1 MTASRC
7 PGELCAGSPQ
17 ASSLPLGGTGRRPK
31 GAPLNAEPRLAR
43 VAAAIADPTRA
54 RVLARLLDG
63 RLHTAGELATHA
75 GVSAATMS
83 AHLKLLVDEGLA
95 KVRPQGRHRYF
106 GLADGDVAHALEAL
120 LRVADGRDA
129 GPAADLKRWQKPAM
143 RGLRHA
149 RSCYGHLA
157 GELGVQWREALLAKG
172 WVVAGPDG
180 RYDIAPAGRVALGDL
195 MPDAATSGTRQ
206 LYDCVDWS
214 ERRDHFAG
222 PLAVAWLEALLMKGW
237 LQRLP
242 DSRALRVTPPGLLAL
257 APWLSW

>member
-1 MTASRC
+1 MS
-7 PGELCAGSPQ
+7 
-17 ASSLPLGGTGRRPK
+17 
-31 GAPLNAEPRLAR
+31 NAEPRLAR

-75 GVSAATMS
+75 GVTAATMS

-95 KVRPQGRHRYF
+95 RVRPQGRHRYF

-120 LRVADGRDA
+120 LRVADGRA
-129 GPAADLKRWQKPAM
+129 AEPAADLRRWQKPEM

-157 GELGVQWREALLAKG
+157 GELGVQWRETLLDKG
-172 WVVAGPDG
+172 WVTAAPDG
-180 RYDIAPAGRVALGDL
+180 RYEVSPAGREALAEL
-195 MPDAATSGTRQ
+195 MPETFSSTGRA

-222 PLAVAWLEALLMKGW
+222 PLAVAWLEAMVERHW
-237 LQRLP
+237 LRRTPESRELTLTP
-242 DSRALRVTPPGLLAL
+242 PGKRALRDGLLGGG
-257 APWLSW
+257 

>member
-1 MTASRC
+1 MS
-7 PGELCAGSPQ
+7 
-17 ASSLPLGGTGRRPK
+17 
-31 GAPLNAEPRLAR
+31 AEPRLAR

-95 KVRPQGRHRYF
+95 RVRPQGRHRYF
-106 GLADGDVAHALEAL
+106 ALADGDVAHALEAL

-129 GPAADLKRWQKPAM
+129 EPAADLRRWHKPEM
-143 RGLRHA
+143 RGLRQG

-157 GELGVQWREALLAKG
+157 GELGVRWREALLARG
-172 WVVAGPDG
+172 WVVAAADG
-180 RYDIAPAGRVALGDL
+180 RYGLSEAGRVAL
-195 MPDAATSGTRQ
+195 AALAPASASAKGRV

-222 PLAVAWLEALLMKGW
+222 PLAVAWLDAMLARGW
-237 LQRLP
+237 LQRAP
-242 DSRALRVTPPGLLAL
+242 GSRELTLTPPGRLAL
-257 APWLSW
+257 LDGLMRC

>member
-1 MTASRC
+1 M
-7 PGELCAGSPQ
+7 
-17 ASSLPLGGTGRRPK
+17 
-31 GAPLNAEPRLAR
+31 NAEPRLAR

-157 GELGVQWREALLAKG
+157 GELGVRLHDLLRSRG
-172 WVVAGPDG
+172 WVERAGSEERLTQAARDALQEQG
-180 RYDIAPAGRVALGDL
+180 LALTAPAASASGRALY
-195 MPDAATSGTRQ
+195 P
-206 LYDCVDWS
+206 CVDWS
-214 ERRDHFAG
+214 ERREHFAG
-222 PLAVAWLEALLMKGW
+222 AEAVALLEALVARGW
-237 LQRLP
+237 LRRREASRELALTPTGQREFV
-242 DSRALRVTPPGLLAL
+242 DGLLAG
-257 APWLSW
+257 

>member
-1 MTASRC
+1 M
-7 PGELCAGSPQ
+7 
-17 ASSLPLGGTGRRPK
+17 SS
-31 GAPLNAEPRLAR
+31 AEPRLAR
-43 VAAAIADPTRA
+43 VAAAIADATRA

-75 GVSAATMS
+75 GVTAPTMS

-95 KVRPQGRHRYF
+95 RARQQGRHRYF

-120 LRVADGRDA
+120 LRVADGRDSE
-129 GPAADLKRWQKPAM
+129 PAADVRRWQKPEM

-172 WVVAGPDG
+172 WVRAAPDG
-180 RYDIAPAGRVALGDL
+180 RYEVSESGREALAELMPESFAATGRV
-195 MPDAATSGTRQ
+195 

-222 PLAVAWLEALLMKGW
+222 PLAVGWLGEMVRKGW
-237 LQRLP
+237 LRQAPDTRELKSTPAGRSALIERLMRDVP
-242 DSRALRVTPPGLLAL
+242 FSKT
-257 APWLSW
+257 

>member
-1 MTASRC
+1 MT
-7 PGELCAGSPQ
+7 Q
-17 ASSLPLGGTGRRPK
+17 
-31 GAPLNAEPRLAR
+31 AEPRLAR

-75 GVSAATMS
+75 GVTAATMS

-95 KVRPQGRHRYF
+95 RVRPQGRHRYF

-129 GPAADLKRWQKPAM
+129 EPAADLRRWQKPGM

-157 GELGVQWREALLAKG
+157 GELGVRLHDVLRSRG
-172 WVVAGPDG
+172 WVEQAGG
-180 RYDIAPAGRVALGDL
+180 AERLTGAARAALQAQGLALAPAAAGRALY
-195 MPDAATSGTRQ
+195 A
-206 LYDCVDWS
+206 CVDWS
-214 ERRDHFAG
+214 ERREHFAG
-222 PLAVAWLEALLMKGW
+222 AEAVALLEALLARGW
-237 LQRLP
+237 LRRS
-242 DSRALRVTPPGLLAL
+242 DASRELVLTPTGRREFVDGLLGA
-257 APWLSW
+257 

>member
-1 MTASRC
+1 MS
-7 PGELCAGSPQ
+7 
-17 ASSLPLGGTGRRPK
+17 
-31 GAPLNAEPRLAR
+31 AEPRLAR

-63 RLHTAGELATHA
+63 RLHTAGELAVHA
-75 GVSAATMS
+75 GVTPATMS

-95 KVRPQGRHRYF
+95 RVRPQGRHRYF

-120 LRVADGRDA
+120 LRVAASRERA
-129 GPAADLKRWQKPAM
+129 GPAADLRRWQQPAM

-172 WVVAGPDG
+172 WVTATPDG
-180 RYDIAPAGRVALGDL
+180 RYEPSASGRVALAGL
-195 MPDAATSGTRQ
+195 MPEGAVKTGRL

-222 PLAVAWLEALLMKGW
+222 PLAVAWLEAMVAQGW
-237 LQRLP
+237 LR
-242 DSRALRVTPPGLLAL
+242 RVEGARELTLTPPGRVALLEGLMGGTAQG
-257 APWLSW
+257 ASRSPEPISKAR

>member
-1 MTASRC
+1 MS
-7 PGELCAGSPQ
+7 
-17 ASSLPLGGTGRRPK
+17 
-31 GAPLNAEPRLAR
+31 AEPRLAR
-43 VAAAIADPTRA
+43 VASAIADPTRA
-54 RVLARLLDG
+54 RTLARLLDG

-75 GVSAATMS
+75 GVGAATMS

-95 KVRPQGRHRYF
+95 RVRPQGRHRYF

-120 LRVADGRDA
+120 LRVADGRD
-129 GPAADLKRWQKPAM
+129 GGNEPAADLRRWQKPQM

-172 WVVAGPDG
+172 WVRAAPDG
-180 RYDIAPAGRVALGDL
+180 RYELSESGQEALAEL
-195 MPDAATSGTRQ
+195 MPEGAPVTGRL

-222 PLAVAWLEALLMKGW
+222 PLAVAWLDAMVQRGW
-237 LQRLP
+237 MQRLA
-242 DSRALRVTPPGLLAL
+242 DSRELQLTPVGRLALVDGLLAG
-257 APWLSW
+257 

>member
-1 MTASRC
+1 MT
-7 PGELCAGSPQ
+7 Q
-17 ASSLPLGGTGRRPK
+17 
-31 GAPLNAEPRLAR
+31 AEPRLAR

-54 RVLARLLDG
+54 RTLARLLDG

-95 KVRPQGRHRYF
+95 RVRPQGRHRYF

-120 LRVADGRDA
+120 LRVADSREGSE
-129 GPAADLKRWQKPAM
+129 PAAALRRWQKPGM

-157 GELGVQWREALLAKG
+157 GELGVQWREAMLAKG
-172 WVVAGPDG
+172 WVTAAADG
-180 RYDIAPAGRVALGDL
+180 RYEVSDAGRDALAAL
-195 MPDAATSGTRQ
+195 MPAALPATGRV

-222 PLAVAWLEALLMKGW
+222 PLAVAWLEAMLTRGW
-237 LQRLP
+237 LRRV
-242 DSRALRVTPPGLLAL
+242 DDTRALQLTPPGRQALADGLLA
-257 APWLSW
+257 

>member
-1 MTASRC
+1 MTS
-7 PGELCAGSPQ
+7 
-17 ASSLPLGGTGRRPK
+17 
-31 GAPLNAEPRLAR
+31 AEPRLAR

-63 RLHTAGELATHA
+63 RLHTAGELAAHA
-75 GVSAATMS
+75 GVTAPTMS

-95 KVRPQGRHRYF
+95 RVRPQGRHRYF
-106 GLADGDVAHALEAL
+106 GLADGDVARALEAL

-129 GPAADLKRWQKPAM
+129 EPAADVRRWQKPEM

-172 WVVAGPDG
+172 WVVAVPDG
-180 RYDIAPAGRVALGDL
+180 RYEISDVGREALAEL
-195 MPDAATSGTRQ
+195 MPEGFAATGRM

-222 PLAVAWLEALLMKGW
+222 PLAVAWLEVMLAMGW
-237 LQRLP
+237 LRRAAE
-242 DSRALRVTPPGLLAL
+242 SRELQVTPRGRQAL
-257 APWLSW
+257 IGRLTA

>member
-1 MTASRC
+1 M
-7 PGELCAGSPQ
+7 
-17 ASSLPLGGTGRRPK
+17 
-31 GAPLNAEPRLAR
+31 AR

-63 RLHTAGELATHA
+63 RLHTAGELASHA
-75 GVSAATMS
+75 GVTAATMS

-95 KVRPQGRHRYF
+95 RVRPQGRHRYF

-129 GPAADLKRWQKPAM
+129 EPAADLRRWQRPAM

-157 GELGVQWREALLAKG
+157 GELGVQWRDTLLLRG
-172 WVVAGPDG
+172 WVTMGPDG
-180 RYDIAPAGRVALGDL
+180 RYEISDSGREALAALTPEGFAATGRV
-195 MPDAATSGTRQ
+195 

-222 PLAVAWLEALLMKGW
+222 PLAVAWLDAMMARGW
-237 LQRLP
+237 L
-242 DSRALRVTPPGLLAL
+242 RAVPGTRELKLMPPGRRYWTGTAGEGV
-257 APWLSW
+257 PFPET

>member
-1 MTASRC
+1 M
-7 PGELCAGSPQ
+7 
-17 ASSLPLGGTGRRPK
+17 
-31 GAPLNAEPRLAR
+31 NEPRLAR

-75 GVSAATMS
+75 GVTAPTMS

-95 KVRPQGRHRYF
+95 RVRPQGRHRYF

-120 LRVADGRDA
+120 LRVADARDGA
-129 GPAADLKRWQKPAM
+129 NEPAADLKRWQRPEM

-157 GELGVQWREALLAKG
+157 GELGVQWRETLLAKG
-172 WVVAGPDG
+172 WVVATRDG
-180 RYDIAPAGRVALGDL
+180 RYELSESGRDALAEL
-195 MPDAATSGTRQ
+195 TPESFGTKGRA
-206 LYDCVDWS
+206 LYDCIDWS

-222 PLAVAWLEALLMKGW
+222 PLAVAWLDAMVQKDWLRRVPESREMGMTPAGMMALAK
-237 LQRLP
+237 
-242 DSRALRVTPPGLLAL
+242 GLLA
-257 APWLSW
+257 

>member
-1 MTASRC
+1 M
-7 PGELCAGSPQ
+7 
-17 ASSLPLGGTGRRPK
+17 
-31 GAPLNAEPRLAR
+31 
-43 VAAAIADPTRA
+43 AAAIADPTRA
-54 RVLARLLDG
+54 RTLARLLDG
-63 RLHTAGELATHA
+63 RLHTAGELARHA
-75 GVSAATMS
+75 GVGAATMS

-95 KVRPQGRHRYF
+95 RVRPQGRHRYF

-129 GPAADLKRWQKPAM
+129 AGPAADLQRWQRPAM

-172 WVVAGPDG
+172 WVRAAPDG
-180 RYDIAPAGRVALGDL
+180 RYELSDTGREALVELAPQGEAGTGRL
-195 MPDAATSGTRQ
+195 

-222 PLAVAWLEALLMKGW
+222 PLAVAWLEAMVTRGW
-237 LQRLP
+237 LRRVADTREL
-242 DSRALRVTPPGLLAL
+242 AVTPVGQLAL
-257 APWLSW
+257 AGTLLRYNPGP